1 MNQPDRYSRFV
12 LPSGVD
18 AAVEYKPDTK
28 MRAAGQF
35 NIWLEDH
42 TVGNL
47 LRHQLLSNPE
57 VRRCGWCLWLRRLG
71 LAVVYTVG
79 GKWLHAVSIRRCVI
93 VVHANGRHSRRAV
106 VCLLL
111 CCLDGTRRLWQQ
123 LW

>member
-35 NIWLEDH
+35 SVWLEDH

-47 LRHQLLSNPE
+47 VRQQLLTNPE
-57 VRRCGWCLWLRRLG
+57 VRRCGWCLWWRCWG
-71 LAVVYTVG
+71 LAVVCTLG
-79 GKWLHAVSIRRCVI
+79 SIFCM
-93 VVHANGRHSRRAV
+93 
-106 VCLLL
+106 L
-111 CCLDGTRRLWQQ
+111 
-123 LW
+123 